1 MKFKN
6 LLLSFVL
13 RVASCF
19 SSFAV
24 SQWVKIHSEQG
35 TSSPLSIRI
44 SSFSSFN
51 MYYEISIKYPKLV
64 KSRQPRSVSRYDLR
78 IFILFK
84 NLLLSFVLRFELCF
98 TSFAKKHHNGL
109 KSILNSSFLGLDPA
123 QKLESLYSEQGT
135 PSSLSI

>member
-24 SQWVKIHSEQG
+24 SQWVKIYSEQG

-64 KSRQPRSVSRYDLR
+64 KSRQPRSVGRYDLR

-98 TSFAKKHHNGL
+98 TSFA
-109 KSILNSSFLGLDPA
+109 SFLGLDPA